1 MEAPSIQITRYQ
13 QIKMNNV
20 WVSIKDFQTFME
32 TVFCKKQK
40 NDKSQIEVAKKF
52 RYGLIENMN

>member
-20 WVSIKDFQTFME
+20 WVAIKDFQTCME